1 MFWMSAANPYGASP
15 GLSQSDTV
23 PEQVILHLAQLN
35 FFDFYKKG
43 PNID

>member
-23 PEQVILHLAQLN
+23 PEQVIFILLSVSN
-35 FFDFYKKG
+35 F
-43 PNID
+43 IDQFGIGSKR